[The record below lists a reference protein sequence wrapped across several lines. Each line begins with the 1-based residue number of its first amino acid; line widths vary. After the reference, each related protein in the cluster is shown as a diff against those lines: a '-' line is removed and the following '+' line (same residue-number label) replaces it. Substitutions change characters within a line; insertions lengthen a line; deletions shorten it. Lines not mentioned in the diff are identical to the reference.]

1 MDADGLTFVVATTAE
16 ERVAK
21 RLGLNTVRVGVCVAN
36 GVPEGSLVS
45 FGLAGSLGELQIGDV
60 LDATRVVD
68 ETGATLWEGPGLGVR
83 GARGGVVLGGD
94 VLVHDATERERL
106 REASGADAVD
116 MESGVLARSGRLAGV
131 VRAISD
137 DAGSAVEG
145 VDTTVHADG
154 RTNVAGLLRWVFDS
168 PRRRDSLDARRAAGA
183 ARTRGGGGDVRG
195 RVLLAAPRS
204 FCAGVDRAI
213 EIVERLLEQYGPP
226 VYVRHQIVHNEHVV
240 RRLEKLGA
248 VFVEDE
254 GEIPEGEICV
264 LSAHGVAPA
273 VKENAERRGLRVV
286 DATCPLVNKVHAEA
300 RRYADSGHLVALVG
314 HKNHVEVIG
323 TLGERPD
330 STVVIE
336 SPEQAKELD
345 TEKPVAVITQTT
357 LSLDDVA
364 PIVDALEDHLGTLR
378 RPHADDIC
386 YATQNRQDAV
396 KAMVSQ
402 GATLVLV
409 IGSETSSNAQRLVE
423 VAQAAGAQATLVDG
437 ESALD
442 EELLNG
448 HETIGLTAG
457 ASTPEELV
465 RATAARL
472 AEAGYALPEEIEVAK
487 EDVHFRLPKE
497 VAQA

>member
-1 MDADGLTFVVATTAE
+1 
-16 ERVAK
+16 
-21 RLGLNTVRVGVCVAN
+21 
-36 GVPEGSLVS
+36 
-45 FGLAGSLGELQIGDV
+45 
-60 LDATRVVD
+60 
-68 ETGATLWEGPGLGVR
+68 
-83 GARGGVVLGGD
+83 
-94 VLVHDATERERL
+94 
-106 REASGADAVD
+106 
-116 MESGVLARSGRLAGV
+116 
-131 VRAISD
+131 
-137 DAGSAVEG
+137 
-145 VDTTVHADG
+145 
-154 RTNVAGLLRWVFDS
+154 
-168 PRRRDSLDARRAAGA
+168 
-183 ARTRGGGGDVRG
+183 VRG

-240 RRLEKLGA
+240 RRLEQLGA

-254 GEIPEGEICV
+254 AEIPEGEICV

-273 VKENAERRGLRVV
+273 VKENAQQRGLRVV

-336 SPEQAKELD
+336 SPEQARELD

-396 KAMVSQ
+396 KAMVAR

-423 VAQAAGAQATLVDG
+423 VAQAAGARATLVDG
-437 ESALD
+437 ESELPP
-442 EELLNG
+442 ELLDG

-457 ASTPEELV
+457 ASTPEALV
-465 RATAARL
+465 RATAAQL
-472 AEAGYALPEEIEVAK
+472 AAAGYALPEEIEVAK

-497 VAQA
+497 VART